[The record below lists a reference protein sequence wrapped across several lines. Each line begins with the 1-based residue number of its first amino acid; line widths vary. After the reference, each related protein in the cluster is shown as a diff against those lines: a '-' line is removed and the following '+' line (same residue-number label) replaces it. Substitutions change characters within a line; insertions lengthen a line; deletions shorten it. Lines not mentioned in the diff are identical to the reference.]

1 MATNLEKVTEF
12 LSSAELLLKTSKRME
27 DIFNLTMK
35 RNVRKIAVEYI
46 NHKGKLKHYRY
57 NKLRSHSYELA
68 SALSQ
73 YLIQQPKNVPI
84 ILKCQN
90 SPHWCEVFWAILM
103 CGYKP
108 LLIDAKTSKE
118 GTIHVAEMSK
128 ARAIITDDNN
138 QYPFL
143 KVSIADLLDV
153 KSHYSFT
160 PTWENEVIFSSS
172 GTTGDVKLMV
182 FNGEN
187 LVSQICCSLDM
198 GKETADIM
206 YPDKMGKVKILAMI
220 PFHHIFGFVAVFL
233 WYTFYGKTLVFPASN
248 TPSDIQ
254 YICQKVGITH
264 VYSVP
269 LFWDSLAL
277 SIMRKAALEGEKK
290 VEILDKMIGYNTGKI
305 DKEQAGIAASAAARD
320 VVQNK
325 LLGNKVKF
333 CISGGG
339 FLSRETL
346 TKINGL
352 GYNLYDGYGM
362 TEIGVTS
369 VELSADVL
377 VRLKGRIGRPL
388 HGVEYKI
395 EGGAKTG
402 ELLVKSPTVHV
413 REIIN
418 GVEQPATL
426 TEDGYFRTG
435 DIAEKD
441 ATGGYY
447 LKGRIK
453 DIIINPDGENI
464 FPDELEIYFKDLP
477 CVQHLCVL
485 GYSPEHN
492 NIEKIALVLELDNKV
507 TDEDIAEIKKQV
519 EEIMPNLPH
528 KVKIDGIFLSRGKL
542 PLANNMKVK
551 RFIIKKALEEG
562 SREYLPIDNKKDTKN
577 FEGFDPEVI
586 EQILKPMRKI
596 FSEVLIL
603 PEFKIEDD
611 AHWINDLGG
620 DSMSYVELIRDVQEH
635 FGIEFPES
643 LLSGQMT
650 SVNDFVYEVAKMK
663 MGEPKKDKKAKKAP
677 AKKAPKNK

>member
-1 MATNLEKVTEF
+1 MATNFEKVTEF

-90 SPHWCEVFWAILM
+90 SPHWCEAFWAILM

-108 LLIDAKTSKE
+108 LLIDARTSKD
-118 GTIHVAEMSK
+118 GVIHVAEMSK

-143 KVSIADLLDV
+143 KISIADLLDV

-187 LVSQICCSLDM
+187 LVNQICCSLEM
-198 GKETADIM
+198 GKETTDIM

-233 WYTFYGKTLVFPASN
+233 WYTFYGKTLVFPAS
-248 TPSDIQ
+248 TAPSDIQ

-305 DKEQAGIAASAAARD
+305 DKDQAGIAASTAARD
-320 VVQNK
+320 VVQKK

-369 VELSADVL
+369 VELSPDVL

-388 HGVEYKI
+388 HNVEYKI
-395 EGGAKTG
+395 DGDGKSG
-402 ELLVKSPTVHV
+402 ELLVKSPTVHI

-435 DIAEKD
+435 DIAEID

-643 LLSGQMT
+643 LLSGHMT

-663 MGEPKKDKKAKKAP
+663 MGEPKKDKKVKKAP

>member
-1 MATNLEKVTEF
+1 MATNFEKVTEF

-90 SPHWCEVFWAILM
+90 SPHWCEAFWAILM

-108 LLIDAKTSKE
+108 LLIDARTSKD
-118 GTIHVAEMSK
+118 GVIHVAEMSK

-143 KVSIADLLDV
+143 KISIADLLDV

-187 LVSQICCSLDM
+187 LVNQICCSLEM
-198 GKETADIM
+198 GKETTDIM

-248 TPSDIQ
+248 APSDIQ
-254 YICQKVGITH
+254 FICQKVGITH

-305 DKEQAGIAASAAARD
+305 DKDQAGIAASTAARD
-320 VVQNK
+320 VVQKK

-369 VELSADVL
+369 VELSPDVL

-388 HGVEYKI
+388 HNVEYKI
-395 EGGAKTG
+395 DGGGKSG
-402 ELLVKSPTVHV
+402 ELLVKSPTVHI

-435 DIAEKD
+435 DIAEID

-492 NIEKIALVLELDNKV
+492 NVEKIALVLELDNKV

-663 MGEPKKDKKAKKAP
+663 MGEPKKDKKVKKAP